1 MNAVHLTGF
10 LVFSIAL
17 LLYIFA
23 NFRLTRLLNGESPK
37 GKIREAIAYISCIV
51 LGEVIILYQ
60 LCHAQYLL
68 WVFISVFVCH
78 FPILFLYEP
87 SLRKNT
93 LTLLKLFGGD
103 LVYIVI
109 WILAEGSFDNT
120 DHELLFL
127 TLCGAKL
134 VLTLLAES
142 YYRRCEKERISH
154 QMELYSHQMKLMEQS
169 QAQIRFLRHDMKNHL
184 LHIQHLLMEHDD
196 ERLKNYLQETTARL
210 SVSNEFV
217 RSGNRDIDSLLNY
230 KLLIAKQLGTEIK
243 TDIAI
248 PSDLNISSFDVNVI
262 LGNLLDNAIEALQNC
277 KERRLLISLR
287 YDAGILSI
295 LLQNTCIQ
303 KPPAFSVKGQGHG
316 LGLHS
321 VRHALEHY
329 HGQLKTDYQEHIF
342 TASALLYL
350 GHL

>member
-1 MNAVHLTGF
+1 MNTVYPMEF

-17 LLYIFA
+17 LLYVFA
-23 NFRLTRLLNGESPK
+23 DFRLSRLLYGAAQK
-37 GKIREAIAYISCIV
+37 GQLVEILAHIGCAV
-51 LGEVIILYQ
+51 LGEWILYFQ
-60 LCHAQYLL
+60 LCHHQYLL
-68 WVFISVFVCH
+68 WVTAAVLVYQ
-78 FPILFLYEP
+78 FPILFLYEC
-87 SLRKNT
+87 SLRKNL

-103 LVYIVI
+103 WLYIAV
-109 WILAEGSFDNT
+109 WILANDSAEHI

-142 YYRRCEKERISH
+142 HYRRREKERISH
-154 QMELYSHQMKLMEQS
+154 QMELYRHQMELMEQS

-196 ERLKNYLQETTARL
+196 ERLKNYLQETAAHL
-210 SVSNEFV
+210 SVSHEFV

-230 KLLIAKQLGTEIK
+230 KLLTAKQLGTEIT

-248 PSDLNISSFDVNVI
+248 PSDLQITSFDVNVI
-262 LGNLLDNAIEALQNC
+262 LGNLLDNAMEALQEC
-277 KERRLLISLR
+277 EERRLLLSLR
-287 YDAGILSI
+287 YDAGLLSI
-295 LLQNTCIQ
+295 LLQNTCMQ

-329 HGQLKTDYQEHIF
+329 HGQLKTDYQDHVF
-342 TASALLYL
+342 TASAVLYIP
-350 GHL
+350 